1 MSKLLQTQLPISV
14 DGSIDGNLY
23 NRLVRI
29 LEINLGQFDPDNTRQ
44 ITTQEKL
51 ENKFNQGAIVF
62 DTTLD
67 KLQVYDGNKWLNIDT
82 TDTSSFSGPPENGLS
97 AQASL
102 GIVSVLTKGATSIH
116 L

>member
-1 MSKLLQTQLPISV
+1 MSKLLQTQLPTSV

-51 ENKFNQGAIVF
+51 
-62 DTTLD
+62 
-67 KLQVYDGNKWLNIDT
+67 
-82 TDTSSFSGPPENGLS
+82 
-97 AQASL
+97 
-102 GIVSVLTKGATSIH
+102 
-116 L
+116 